1 MTQVMDVV
9 VPDGTGWLEI
19 GIAFVVAFFLSFLW
33 WGPLFGKKW
42 AAEMGMSMDEA
53 PPMAKPMILQAAG
66 TFFFVYVLWNVM
78 HAFTAGPDGA
88 GGLMLNDID
97 WASGM
102 MGAFFTWLGFFV
114 PAHLG
119 RAAWEKA
126 SWKLVGINLAGHLV
140 VLLAL
145 AVVFILV

>member
-1 MTQVMDVV
+1 MDVV
-9 VPDGTGWLEI
+9 VPDGTGWLGI

-42 AAEMGMSMDEA
+42 ATEMGMDMDEA
-53 PPMAKPMILQAAG
+53 PPMAKPLLLQAAG
-66 TFFFVYVLWNVM
+66 TALFVYVLWNVM
-78 HAFTAGPDGA
+78 HAFTVSVDHANPNQ
-88 GGLMLNDID
+88 LMLNDIS
-97 WASGM
+97 WSAGF

-126 SWKLVGINLAGHLV
+126 SWTLVGINLAGHLV
-140 VLLAL
+140 VLFAL
-145 AVVFILV
+145 SIVFILV